1 MTLEHIKKAIRNIP
15 DFPIPGIQFKDIT
28 TAISDGAILKEIG
41 QRMYDQYKDKGITKV
56 IGIESRGFIM
66 GGIIAEKLGV
76 GFVPI
81 RKKGKLPATTLS
93 VVYGKEYGEDE
104 IEMHQDSL
112 SETDIVLV
120 HDDLLATGGTMQAAE
135 KLIKKF
141 GVQTIYFHFL
151 IELDDLNGRENFISR
166 ENVSSM
172 IHF

>member
-15 DFPIPGIQFKDIT
+15 NFPIPGIQFKDIT

-141 GVQTIYFHFL
+141 GVKTIYFHFL
-151 IELDDLNGRENFISR
+151 IELDDLNGRDNFINP

>member
-151 IELDDLNGRENFISR
+151 IELDDMNGRENFISP

>member
-1 MTLEHIKKAIRNIP
+1 MSLGE
-15 DFPIPGIQFKDIT
+15 IPGIQFKDIT

-151 IELDDLNGRENFISR
+151 IELDDLNGRENFISP

>member
-151 IELDDLNGRENFISR
+151 IELDDLNGRENFISP

>member
-151 IELDDLNGRENFISR
+151 IEQIGRAH
-166 ENVSSM
+166 V
-172 IHF
+172 